1 MIVRHWCKSLPLGAE
16 AKISDSS
23 PRLKD
28 LVIRQEMN
36 KLVTDL
42 VDLDRV
48 RSMFKMISLR
58 RRYFAKR
65 ESILMQQRG
74 WFCAILFSQELIIN
88 KQTFQLSSLI
98 LLLPLP
104 RPSALGTLLH
114 LVGITN

>member
-1 MIVRHWCKSLPLGAE
+1 M
-16 AKISDSS
+16 
-23 PRLKD
+23 
-28 LVIRQEMN
+28 RQEMN

-58 RRYFAKR
+58 RRYFAQR

-74 WFCAILFSQELIIN
+74 WPRIILFSQELIIN
-88 KQTFQLSSLI
+88 KQTFQLSSSI

-104 RPSALGTLLH
+104 RPCALGTLLH
-114 LVGITN
+114 PVGIAN